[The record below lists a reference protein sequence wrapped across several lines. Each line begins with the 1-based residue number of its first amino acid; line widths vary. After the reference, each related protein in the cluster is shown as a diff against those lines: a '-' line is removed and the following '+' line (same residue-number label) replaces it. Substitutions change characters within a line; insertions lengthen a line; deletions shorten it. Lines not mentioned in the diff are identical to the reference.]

1 MLLAAVVAYFSNHQP
16 HVLLFLSLSLYIYIY
31 CNPLSIAPSS
41 VFSSFGIIPTRRFG
55 RAPPLEDSR
64 AEGMC
69 PNWYKPISM
78 EIYQSITS
86 SPIVST
92 VLVIPMTP
100 SKPCILVVVSE
111 LSFDTDLHS
120 YYNNTTPYRIQQ
132 RHLKNQYGM
141 YVPEEESIDPK

>member
-1 MLLAAVVAYFSNHQP
+1 MGKSCARHWSAPTEVGESRVSLELPRPGTRSQLVHS
-16 HVLLFLSLSLYIYIY
+16 SLS
-31 CNPLSIAPSS
+31 P
-41 VFSSFGIIPTRRFG
+41 VEFG

-86 SPIVST
+86 SPTVST
-92 VLVIPMTP
+92 VLVTPMTP

-120 YYNNTTPYRIQQ
+120 YYKTTQHHTVSSNGI
-132 RHLKNQYGM
+132 
-141 YVPEEESIDPK
+141 

>member
-1 MLLAAVVAYFSNHQP
+1 MNLRNLLRRIVCVAARRSCRIFSQSP
-16 HVLLFLSLSLYIYIY
+16 TSCSSVSLSLNIYLLQR
-31 CNPLSIAPSS
+31 PLNAPSF

-86 SPIVST
+86 SPTVST
-92 VLVIPMTP
+92 VLVTPMTP

-120 YYNNTTPYRIQQ
+120 YYKITQHHTVSSNGI
-132 RHLKNQYGM
+132 
-141 YVPEEESIDPK
+141 